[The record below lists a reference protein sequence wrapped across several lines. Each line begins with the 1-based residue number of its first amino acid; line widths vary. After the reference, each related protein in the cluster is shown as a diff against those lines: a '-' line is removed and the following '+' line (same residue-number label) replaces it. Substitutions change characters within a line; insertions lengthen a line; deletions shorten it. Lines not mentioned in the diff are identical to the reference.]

1 MECLKPVMELTKDQI
16 SGGHQIQEE
25 TWLLKAT
32 KGALTH
38 SAVIEWKWGPSWPHL
53 YPVAGSLY
61 STD

>member
-1 MECLKPVMELTKDQI
+1 MELTKDQI